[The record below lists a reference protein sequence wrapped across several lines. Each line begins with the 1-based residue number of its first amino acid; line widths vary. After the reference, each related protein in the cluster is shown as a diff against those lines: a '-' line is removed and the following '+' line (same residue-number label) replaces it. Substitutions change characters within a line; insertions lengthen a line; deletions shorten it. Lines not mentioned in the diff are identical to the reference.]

1 MRADGKQRQT
11 NTQANIDGNTN
22 ICAGISAPLWNWYYA
37 SYRLHTRM
45 RACVFFYTNVVIG
58 YILNIPMCLLL
69 ASSFFF
75 SFFVACGRIGLTSRW
90 TSLTAC
96 KQSQAWVSLTNLL
109 ILWISTQSCDN
120 DTSWADLAGQTA
132 GGRGGKAICSCK
144 EHEWGAGGWG
154 LWLLI
159 LPTKQKR
166 KKKKYIPPS
175 LCP

>member
-1 MRADGKQRQT
+1 MV
-11 NTQANIDGNTN
+11 TQ
-22 ICAGISAPLWNWYYA
+22 ISAWVYL
-37 SYRLHTRM
+37 RLCEIDTTHRIVCI
-45 RACVFFYTNVVIG
+45 RACGPAYFSTWMWWLGTSWIYR
-58 YILNIPMCLLL
+58 CACCWLLL
-69 ASSFFF
+69 FFSFFP
-75 SFFVACGRIGLTSRW
+75 FFVACGRIGLTSRW

-144 EHEWGAGGWG
+144 EHERGAGGWG

-159 LPTKQKR
+159 LPTKP
-166 KKKKYIPPS
+166 KKKKEKYIPPS